1 MPAYLI
7 VSYDVVDPQAF
18 EAYVPGVLPIL
29 MKYQTE
35 ILVAGPAAR
44 SLEGQSRQ
52 VNVVLKF
59 PSEAALN
66 AFYDDPEY
74 QPLKELRQRTTANCT
89 LVSAKAFTPPA

>member
-35 ILVAGPAAR
+35 ILVADAGAR
-44 SLEGQSRQ
+44 SIEGQSRQ
-52 VNVVLKF
+52 VNVVLRF
-59 PSEAALN
+59 PTEEALQ
-66 AFYDDPEY
+66 AFYDDPDY
-74 QPLKELRQRTTANCT
+74 QSLKALRIRTTANCT
-89 LVSAKAFTPPA
+89 LVAAKAFTPPA

>member
-1 MPAYLI
+1 MPAYVI
-7 VSYDVVDPQAF
+7 VSYDVVDPEAF

-35 ILVAGPAAR
+35 ILVADPGAR
-44 SLEGQSRQ
+44 SIEGQSRQ

-59 PSEAALN
+59 PTEEAMQ

-74 QPLKELRQRTTANCT
+74 QPLKALRIRTTANCT
-89 LVSAKAFTPPA
+89 LVAAKAFTPPA